1 MVRNLGRILLYLAP
15 KDIISAPILCRRG
28 ENVKGPYVELDCL
41 VNCPTYYP
49 SNPIIPFCVLM
60 EFGVSLLRP
69 RSSIPRGFLAFVDG
83 NKTTFNFPNLGFSFV
98 S

>member
-41 VNCPTYYP
+41 VNCPT
-49 SNPIIPFCVLM
+49 
-60 EFGVSLLRP
+60 
-69 RSSIPRGFLAFVDG
+69 
-83 NKTTFNFPNLGFSFV
+83 
-98 S
+98 